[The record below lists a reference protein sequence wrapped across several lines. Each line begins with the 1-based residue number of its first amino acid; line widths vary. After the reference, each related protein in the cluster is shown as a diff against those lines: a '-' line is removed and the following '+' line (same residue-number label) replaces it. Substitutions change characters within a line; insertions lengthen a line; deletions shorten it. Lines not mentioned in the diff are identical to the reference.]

1 MEQERQ
7 KTAFVSGSTGF
18 LGRNLIEQ
26 LTAGGWAVT
35 ALHRASSDVT
45 ALEPFAVRLA
55 LGDVC
60 DPASLRQAMAQ
71 RTDAVFH
78 VAADTSMWSGHNE
91 RQTRT
96 NVDGTRNM
104 VTVALEKGCRRFVHT
119 STWNTYGLEQG
130 VISEASPQ
138 LGADSW
144 INYDRTKY
152 LAEQAIRA
160 GIEQGLAAVI
170 LNPAHIIGRYDRH
183 NWSRFVVL
191 VAEHRIPAVPPGSGC
206 FCHGEEVAKAHIAA
220 AERGR
225 TGENYL
231 LGGPEASFSELA
243 RIIGELTGR
252 TVPTRTLPA
261 ILLRSAARAATAVAA
276 VSGKEPTTTPEGVAV
291 ALAHARIVS
300 HKAQDELGY
309 RHAPLRVMLKDCLEW
324 LESEG
329 LIGASSAPTG
339 G

>member
-1 MEQERQ
+1 MEQERPR
-7 KTAFVSGSTGF
+7 TAFVSGSTGF

-35 ALHRASSDVT
+35 ALHRASSDVST
-45 ALEPFAVRLA
+45 LERYTVRLA
-55 LGDVC
+55 VGDVC
-60 DPASLRQAMAQ
+60 DPASLRQAMPASV
-71 RTDAVFH
+71 DVVFH
-78 VAADTSMWSGHNE
+78 VAADTAMWSGHNE

-130 VISEASPQ
+130 VLSEASPQ
-138 LGADSW
+138 RGAESW
-144 INYDRTKY
+144 INYERTKY
-152 LAEQAIRA
+152 LAEQAVRS
-160 GIEQGLAAVI
+160 GIKRGLAAVI
-170 LNPAHIIGRYDRH
+170 LNPCHIIGRYDRH

-191 VAEHRIPAVPPGSGC
+191 VAENQIPAVPPGGGC

-231 LGGPEASFSELA
+231 LGGPEASFSKLA
-243 RIIGELTGR
+243 QIIGELTGR
-252 TVPTRTLPA
+252 PVPTRTVPA
-261 ILLRSAARAATAVAA
+261 LLLRSAARAAAAVAA
-276 VSGKEPTTTPEGVAV
+276 VTGKEPTTTPEGVAV

-300 HKAQDELGY
+300 SKAEDELGY
-309 RHAPLRVMLKDCLEW
+309 RHVPLGVMLKDCLDW
-324 LESEG
+324 LASEG
-329 LIGASSAPTG
+329 LIGASNAPQG
-339 G
+339 

>member
-1 MEQERQ
+1 MDQERQ

-26 LTAGGWAVT
+26 LTASGWAVT
-35 ALHRASSDVT
+35 ALHRPSSDIAV
-45 ALEPFAVRLA
+45 LDPFSVRLA
-55 LGDVC
+55 VGDVG
-60 DPASLRQAMAQ
+60 DAASLRQAMPEQ
-71 RTDAVFH
+71 VDAVFH
-78 VAADTSMWSGHNE
+78 LAADTAMWSGHRE

-104 VTVALEKGCRRFVHT
+104 VAVALEKGCRRFVHT
-119 STWNTYGLEQG
+119 STWNTYGLDQG
-130 VISEASPQ
+130 AISEASPQ
-138 LGADSW
+138 LGAESW

-152 LAEQAIRA
+152 LAEQAVRD
-160 GIEQGLAAVI
+160 GIERGLEAVI

-191 VAEHRIPAVPPGSGC
+191 AAEHRIPGVPPGSGC
-206 FCHGEEVAKAHIAA
+206 FCHGEAVARAHIAA

-225 TGENYL
+225 VGENYL

-252 TVPTRTLPA
+252 SVPTRTLPA
-261 ILLRSAARAATAVAA
+261 LLLRQAARVAAVAA
-276 VSGKEPTTTPEGVAV
+276 ALSGKEPTTTPEAVAV

-300 HKAQDELGY
+300 NKAEDELGY
-309 RHAPLRVMLKDCLEW
+309 RPASLRVMLEDCLDW
-324 LESEG
+324 LEHEG
-329 LIGASSAPTG
+329 LIRPRAP
-339 G
+339 